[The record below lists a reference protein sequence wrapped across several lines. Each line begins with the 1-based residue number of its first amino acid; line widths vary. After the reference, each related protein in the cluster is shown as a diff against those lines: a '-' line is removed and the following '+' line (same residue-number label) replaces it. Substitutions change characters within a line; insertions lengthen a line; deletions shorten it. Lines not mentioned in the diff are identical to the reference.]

1 VLVSWL
7 TTKSLKMRLK
17 CLILC
22 IFRIHFLVKLRKE
35 ELVLQERFALPSLG
49 HEECEE
55 ATEFGETYFFPMVE
69 SVANL

>member
-1 VLVSWL
+1 
-7 TTKSLKMRLK
+7 M
-17 CLILC
+17 
-22 IFRIHFLVKLRKE
+22 KLRKE